1 MGESAAE
8 STVATLPI
16 PPNLRSPDDPP
27 YAWWLRRMTAHSGYE
42 LVDFARIPAVPCP
55 CGSARRAL
63 LDIDDF
69 PGSLHLTDISL
80 DAQLHYHR
88 RLTETYFILQCD
100 ADARMQLD
108 DESIP
113 VRPGMAIMVR
123 PGTRHRAVGK
133 MTVLIVV
140 WPKFDP
146 QDEWFD

>member
-1 MGESAAE
+1 
-8 STVATLPI
+8 
-16 PPNLRSPDDPP
+16 
-27 YAWWLRRMTAHSGYE
+27 MTAHSGYE
-42 LVDFARIPAVPCP
+42 LIDFARIPAVPCP

-88 RLTETYFILQCD
+88 RLTETYYIVQCD

-108 DESIP
+108 NESIP
-113 VRPGMAIMVR
+113 LRPGMAIMVR